1 MPIDLSFIFGT
12 RPELIKLAPVILKA
26 RQDSRF
32 KVNVVFTG
40 QHLELVQDAIE
51 FFQIEI
57 DHHLQIM
64 QPGKSLNILLSK
76 ALTELDQVYRDMPK
90 CDVIVVQGDTTTVL
104 AGALVAF
111 NLNIYLAHVEAGL
124 RSFDLMHPF
133 PEEANRQL
141 VSRLAHW
148 HFAPTR
154 RSAEN
159 LRQENIPDQQI
170 FITGNT
176 VVDAIHHARDLMQ
189 SSSQQSQQRL
199 ERMGLKLNEQDKLVL
214 LTAHR
219 RENFGEGIQNI
230 CAAIHT
236 LCSRYPELH
245 FAWPVHLNPQVYEI
259 AYREFLNHPQ
269 VHLLKPLDY
278 PDLLAVLGTAY
289 FIMTDSGGIQ
299 EESPTYQKP
308 VLILREVTERP
319 EVVEAGCGI
328 LVGTDQTKIVQ
339 EFSRLMD
346 DPAYYRQH
354 AEVENPFG
362 DGHASERILEQMLQ
376 DLTVA
381 ESSN

>member
-1 MPIDLSFIFGT
+1 M
-12 RPELIKLAPVILKA
+12 
-26 RQDSRF
+26 
-32 KVNVVFTG
+32 
-40 QHLELVQDAIE
+40 QDAIE

-76 ALTELDQVYRDMPK
+76 ALSELDQVYREIPK

-111 NLNIYLAHVEAGL
+111 NLNIHLAHVEAGL

-133 PEEANRQL
+133 PEEGNRQL

-148 HFAPTR
+148 HFAPTQL
-154 RSAEN
+154 SAEN
-159 LRQENIPDQQI
+159 LYQENISKQQI
-170 FITGNT
+170 FITGNM
-176 VVDAIHHARDLMQ
+176 VVDAIHYARELIE

-199 ERMGLKLNEQDKLVL
+199 ERLGLNLSGHHQLVL

-230 CAAIHT
+230 CAVIHE
-236 LCSRYPELH
+236 LCQRYPELH
-245 FAWPVHLNPQVYEI
+245 FAWPVHLNPQVYDI
-259 AYREFLNHPQ
+259 AYKEFSKHPQ

-278 PDLLAVLGTAY
+278 PDLLAILQAAH

-308 VLILREVTERP
+308 VLILRDVTERP

-328 LVGTDQTKIVQ
+328 LVGTDKAKIIKA
-339 EFSRLMD
+339 FSQLMD
-346 DPAYYRQH
+346 DPAYYQQH

-362 DGHASERILEQMLQ
+362 DGHASERILEQIVQ
-376 DLTVA
+376 DLKVA
-381 ESSN
+381 E

>member
-1 MPIDLSFIFGT
+1 MLIYLSFIFGT

-32 KVNVVFTG
+32 EVNVVFTG

-76 ALTELDQVYRDMPK
+76 ALSELDQVYSEMPK

-111 NLNIYLAHVEAGL
+111 NLNIHLAHVEAGL

-133 PEEANRQL
+133 PEEGNRQL
-141 VSRLAHW
+141 VSRLARW
-148 HFAPTR
+148 HFAPTQL
-154 RSAEN
+154 SAEN
-159 LRQENIPDQQI
+159 LYQENISKQQI

-176 VVDAIHHARDLMQ
+176 VVDAIHDARELIE

-199 ERMGLKLNEQDKLVL
+199 ERLGLNLSGHHQLVL

-230 CAAIHT
+230 CAVIHE
-236 LCSRYPELH
+236 LCQRYPELH
-245 FAWPVHLNPQVYEI
+245 FAWPVHLNPQVHDI
-259 AYREFLNHPQ
+259 AYKEFSTHPQ

-278 PDLLAVLGTAY
+278 PDLLAILQAAH

-308 VLILREVTERP
+308 VLILRDVTERP

-328 LVGTDQTKIVQ
+328 LVGTDKAKIIKA
-339 EFSRLMD
+339 FSQLMD
-346 DPAYYRQH
+346 DPAYYQQH

-362 DGHASERILEQMLQ
+362 DGHASERILEQIVQ
-376 DLTVA
+376 DLKVA
-381 ESSN
+381 E

>member
-1 MPIDLSFIFGT
+1 MPIYLSFIFGT

-57 DHHLQIM
+57 DHHFQIM

-76 ALTELDQVYRDMPK
+76 ALSELDQVYREMPK

-111 NLNIYLAHVEAGL
+111 NLNIHLAHVEAGL

-133 PEEANRQL
+133 PEEGNRQL
-141 VSRLAHW
+141 VSRLARW
-148 HFAPTR
+148 HFAPTQL
-154 RSAEN
+154 SAEN
-159 LRQENIPDQQI
+159 LYQENISKQQI

-176 VVDAIHHARDLMQ
+176 VVDAIHYARELIE

-199 ERMGLKLNEQDKLVL
+199 ERLGLNLSGQHQLVL

-230 CAAIHT
+230 CAVIHE
-236 LCSRYPELH
+236 LCQRYPELH
-245 FAWPVHLNPQVYEI
+245 FAWPVHLNPQVHDI
-259 AYREFLNHPQ
+259 AYKEFSKHPQ

-278 PDLLAVLGTAY
+278 PDLLAILQAAH

-308 VLILREVTERP
+308 VLILRDVTERP

-328 LVGTDQTKIVQ
+328 LVGTDKAKIIKA
-339 EFSRLMD
+339 FSQLMD
-346 DPAYYRQH
+346 DSFYYQQH

-362 DGHASERILEQMLQ
+362 DGHASERILEQIVQ
-376 DLTVA
+376 DLKVA
-381 ESSN
+381 E